1 MNIYIK
7 NMVSRRCKM
16 LVTEELQKLGIEY
29 SSIDLGM
36 IKLSREITPMQSK
49 KLQETLI
56 GSGLELMEDKK
67 AILIE
72 KIKITIIEIIHFSDE
87 YVKYK
92 FSSYLSEKLGYDYA
106 YLANLF
112 SSETGITIEKY
123 IIRHKVERVKELLLY
138 DELSLKE
145 ISYRMHYS
153 SVAHLSSQFKKS
165 TGLTPSYFKQ
175 IAQHRKRIA
184 IEDL

>member
-1 MNIYIK
+1 MKLYIK

-16 LVTEELQKLGIEY
+16 FVTEELQKLGLGYLSVE
-29 SSIDLGM
+29 LGM
-36 IKLSREITPMQSK
+36 IELSREISPEQRK
-49 KLQETLI
+49 KLQEALI

-67 AILIE
+67 AILTE
-72 KIKITIIEIIHFSDE
+72 RIKRTVIVMVHYSDE

-92 FSSYLSEKLGYDYA
+92 FSNYLSEKLGYDYA

-112 SSETGITIEKY
+112 SSETGATIEKY
-123 IIRHKVERVKELLLY
+123 IIRHKIERVKELLLY

-145 ISYRMHYS
+145 ISYKMHYS
-153 SVAHLSSQFKKS
+153 SVAHLSAQFKRN
-165 TGLTPSYFKQ
+165 TGLTPTHFKHMT
-175 IAQHRKRIA
+175 QHRKRIA

>member
-1 MNIYIK
+1 MKLYIK

-16 LVTEELQKLGIEY
+16 LVTEELHKLGIEHL
-29 SSIDLGM
+29 SIELGM
-36 IKLSREITPMQSK
+36 VELGQEITHDQGK
-49 KLQETLI
+49 KLQKALI
-56 GSGLELMEDKK
+56 CSGLDLMKDKK
-67 AILIE
+67 AILTE
-72 KIKITIIEIIHFSDE
+72 RIKRTIIEMVHYSDE
-87 YVKYK
+87 YIKYK

-112 SSETGITIEKY
+112 PSETGTTIEKY

-145 ISYRMHYS
+145 ISYIMHYS
-153 SVAHLSSQFKKS
+153 SVAHLSAQFKKS
-165 TGLTPSYFKQ
+165 TGLTPTYFKQ
-175 IAQHRKRIA
+175 MSQHRKRIA

>member
-1 MNIYIK
+1 MKLYIK

-16 LVTEELQKLGIEY
+16 LVTEELQKLGIEHL
-29 SSIDLGM
+29 SVELGM
-36 IKLSREITPMQSK
+36 IELSREISHEQRK
-49 KLQETLI
+49 KLQEALI

-67 AILIE
+67 AILTE
-72 KIKITIIEIIHFSDE
+72 RIKRTVIVMVHYSDE

-92 FSSYLSEKLGYDYA
+92 FSNYLSEKLGYDYA

-112 SSETGITIEKY
+112 SSETGATIEKY
-123 IIRHKVERVKELLLY
+123 IIRHKIERVKELLLY

-145 ISYRMHYS
+145 ISYKMHYS
-153 SVAHLSSQFKKS
+153 SVAHLSAQFKRN
-165 TGLTPSYFKQ
+165 TGLTPTHFKQ
-175 IAQHRKRIA
+175 MTQHRKRIA